1 MVLGIQNMQASSQSD
16 QSGPSKSVCLAVPL
30 GQLCG
35 NGMSMANKQDLCY
48 VGYKYIGT
56 KIEGRSTAPFP
67 RKIAEKM
74 IAEADRY
81 FAGVATHWLIPQ
93 ETPIKKEHKNEM
105 ER

>member
-1 MVLGIQNMQASSQSD
+1 
-16 QSGPSKSVCLAVPL
+16 
-30 GQLCG
+30 
-35 NGMSMANKQDLCY
+35 MANNQDPCY

-81 FAGVATHWLIPQ
+81 FAGVATHWLIPYK
-93 ETPIKKEHKNEM
+93 EPTKKERDREKE
-105 ER
+105 